1 MSKELTE
8 QWKNGFNSTFEEL
21 LQICRSYGKMVLG
34 MKRKRPELPDLIIL
48 DLIEKDLKQLFNLMG
63 IKCTKEHK

>member
-1 MSKELTE
+1 M
-8 QWKNGFNSTFEEL
+8 NNNFNFTFEDL

-48 DLIEKDLKQLFNLMG
+48 DLIEKDIKQLFNLMR
-63 IKCTKEHK
+63 IKCIKEQQ